1 MLQQTK
7 YLVVYNDIIEH
18 FKNNLICWFNSHSS
32 RSWNHASAN
41 ERNEACEK
49 QPHYTF
55 NYSCGLTSPN
65 KRWFAS
71 FASYNT

>member
-1 MLQQTK
+1 MVQ
-7 YLVVYNDIIEH
+7 YSVAYNDIIEH
-18 FKNNLICWFNSHSS
+18 LKNNLIYRFDSHNS

-55 NYSCGLTSPN
+55 NYLCGWKSPN